1 MAKGNTIHAI
11 DQLLGPGTKLL
22 GPVTQMR
29 GIELMVTRNTAI
41 PRGFSLLANF
51 WVMGYCRK
59 IENNMEE
66 T

>member
-51 WVMGYCRK
+51 
-59 IENNMEE
+59 
-66 T
+66 